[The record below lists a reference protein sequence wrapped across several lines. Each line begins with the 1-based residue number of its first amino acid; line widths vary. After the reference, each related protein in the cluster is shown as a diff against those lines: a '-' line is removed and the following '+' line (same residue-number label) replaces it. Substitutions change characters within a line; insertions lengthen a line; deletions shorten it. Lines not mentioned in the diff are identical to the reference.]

1 MFLQRI
7 AETLKKGSKEP
18 MNTFFL
24 VTQPIHNPDIIMYVH
39 RTEKK
44 SVGLR
49 GWCKSIWNAVHKD
62 DWWALVGRS
71 KVCAMFETAYYEDPT
86 KDKYFI
92 HVCHTCEDCMH
103 CLPIT
108 KEQIR
113 LLCTAH
119 DRYMTIRLTCLN
131 GFVPKDNCEFP
142 FMKQSV
148 LNGGEWE

>member
-1 MFLQRI
+1 
-7 AETLKKGSKEP
+7 

-24 VTQPIHNPDIIMYVH
+24 VTQPPGSPDIIMHVH
-39 RTEKK
+39 RTKKK

-49 GWCKSIWNAVHKD
+49 GWCKTIWGAVHKD

-71 KVCAMFETAYYEDPT
+71 KVWAMFETAYDEDPT

-92 HVCHTCEDCMH
+92 HVCHTCEDCAQ

-108 KEQIR
+108 KEQIG

-119 DRYMTIRLTCLN
+119 DRYMTIRLACLN
-131 GFVPKDNCEFP
+131 GFVPKDNREFP
-142 FMKQSV
+142 FMKRSV